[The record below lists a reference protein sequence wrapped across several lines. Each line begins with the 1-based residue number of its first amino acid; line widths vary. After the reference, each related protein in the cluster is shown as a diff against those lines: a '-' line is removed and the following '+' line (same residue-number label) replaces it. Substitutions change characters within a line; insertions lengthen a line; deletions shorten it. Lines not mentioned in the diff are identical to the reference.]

1 MTYEQILQRVSQI
14 VGGTLDVEDL
24 SLSPSM
30 TAEDVPGWDSLAHV
44 QIMVAI
50 EQAFKIRFRTGE
62 IAAIANV
69 GDLVKRVEMRLAG
82 SR

>member
-1 MTYEQILQRVSQI
+1 MTYEQILERVSQI

-24 SLSPSM
+24 SLTPSM

-50 EQAFKIRFRTGE
+50 EQAFRIRFRTGE

-82 SR
+82 PR

>member
-1 MTYEQILQRVSQI
+1 MTYEQILERVSQI